1 MSDLFALSAPW
12 WHFVLRAV
20 VVYGMVMLL
29 VRLSGKR
36 AVGQFTPFDLVLLIL
51 IGNAVQN
58 GLNGGDNSLTGALIL
73 AVCLIVL
80 NYGVAFVT
88 SRSRRA
94 EYLIEGVPMVLARDG
109 QVFEE
114 VLRHE
119 LVSVDDFHEALRMNN
134 MADVSDVA
142 LALLET
148 NGTISVVPK
157 GDGGADRA
165 AKYVDRLPRRS
176 WHRRKRRPGSPQST

>member
-1 MSDLFALSAPW
+1 MSDMFTLSAPW

-20 VVYGMVMLL
+20 AVYGMVMLL

-58 GLNGGDNSLTGALIL
+58 GLNGGDNSLPGALIL
-73 AVCLIVL
+73 AGCLIVL
-80 NYGVAFVT
+80 NYTVAFLT
-88 SRSRRA
+88 SRFRGA
-94 EYLIEGVPMVLARDG
+94 EHLLEGVPMVLARDG
-109 QVFEE
+109 QVFED

-119 LVSVDDFHEALRMNN
+119 LVSLDDFHEALRMNN
-134 MADVSDVA
+134 MADVSEVA

-165 AKYVDRLPRRS
+165 AKYFERLPRRS